1 MSTTTARS
9 VNDKAESVATS
20 AALATPPKP
29 AFVKGLAGIVAV
41 QTEISSVDGPTST
54 LLYRG
59 INIHELAERALY
71 EEVAYLLLYGRLPNA
86 AELSDFNFRLIANRW
101 LPAPMYDLLSQ
112 LPRDTVPMEVLR
124 TSISALSF
132 FDPEIEDLSIEST
145 QRKAIRLI
153 AQLPV
158 VCAAYHRIRNG
169 QQPIAANPRLSHAA
183 NALYMLTGQE
193 PDADFVAALNAY
205 FVLLADHGMNA
216 STFAARVVA
225 STQADLHSAITSA
238 LAALK
243 GPLHGGANE
252 ATMLTLMEI
261 DQVDLVD
268 NWVDEAFAQKRKIM
282 GFGHRIYKNMD
293 PRARH
298 LNYWAERL
306 GRKVNMPKYYEM
318 SLKLALSIL
327 RHRELYP
334 NVDFY
339 SASML
344 YYLGIPI
351 DLFTPMFACSRVAG
365 WSSHVVEQYKDNALI
380 RPQSEYV
387 GPRDLHYTA
396 LAER

>member
-1 MSTTTARS
+1 MSNATAQNPTTAP
-9 VNDKAESVATS
+9 A
-20 AALATPPKP
+20 KP
-29 AFVKGLAGIVAV
+29 AFVKGLAGVVAV
-41 QTEISSVDGPTST
+41 QTDISSVEGPTST

-59 INIHELAERALY
+59 ISIHELAEHALY
-71 EEVAYLLLYGRLPNA
+71 EELAYLLLFGHLPNA
-86 AELSDFNFRLIANRW
+86 AEMSDFNFRLVANRW
-101 LPAPMYDLLSQ
+101 IPAPLYDLLRS
-112 LPRDTVPMEVLR
+112 LPTDTVPMEVLR
-124 TSISALSF
+124 TVVSALAF
-132 FDPEIEDLSIEST
+132 HDAEIEDISPEAT

-158 VCAAYHRIRNG
+158 ICAAYHRIRSG
-169 QQPIAANPRLSHAA
+169 LEPVAAHPRLSHAA
-183 NALYMLTGQE
+183 NTLYMLTGQI
-193 PDADFVAALNAY
+193 PDPDFVAALNAY
-205 FVLLADHGMNA
+205 YVLLADHGMNA
-216 STFAARVVA
+216 STFTARVVA
-225 STQADLHSAITSA
+225 STQADLHSAVSSA
-238 LAALK
+238 LSALK

-252 ATMLTLMEI
+252 ATMLALIEI
-261 DQVDLVD
+261 DEVDRVD
-268 NWVDEAFAQKRKIM
+268 SWVDDAFANKRKIM

-306 GRKVNMPKYYEM
+306 GRKVGKAKYYEM
-318 SLKLALSIL
+318 SLRLALSIL

-365 WSSHVVEQYKDNALI
+365 WSAHVVEQYKDNALI
-380 RPQSEYV
+380 RPQSEYI
-387 GPRDLHYTA
+387 GTRDLHYTP

>member
-1 MSTTTARS
+1 MSTATARS
-9 VNDKAESVATS
+9 VNDKAESAATS
-20 AALATPPKP
+20 AASAAPSKP
-29 AFVKGLAGIVAV
+29 AFVKGLAGVVAV

-71 EEVAYLLLYGRLPNA
+71 EEVAYLLLFGHLPNA
-86 AELSDFNFRLIANRW
+86 AELGDFNFRLIANRW
-101 LPAPMYDLLSQ
+101 LPAPTYDLLRQ

-124 TSISALSF
+124 TGISALSF
-132 FDPEIEDLSIEST
+132 FDPEIEDISFEST
-145 QRKAIRLI
+145 QRKAVRLI

-158 VCAAYHRIRNG
+158 LCAAYHRIRNG
-169 QQPIAANPRLSHAA
+169 LEPIVANPRLSHAA

-193 PDADFVAALNAY
+193 PDPDFVAALNAY

-216 STFAARVVA
+216 STFTARVVA
-225 STQADLHSAITSA
+225 STQADLHSSITSA

-261 DQVDLVD
+261 DEVDRVD

-298 LNYWAERL
+298 LNFWAEKL
-306 GRKVNMPKYYEM
+306 GRKVNMSKYYEM

-344 YYLGIPI
+344 YNLGIPI

-365 WSSHVVEQYKDNALI
+365 WSAHVVEQYKDNALI
-380 RPQSEYV
+380 RPQSEYI
-387 GPRDLHYTA
+387 GPRDLHYKPIVD
-396 LAER
+396 R